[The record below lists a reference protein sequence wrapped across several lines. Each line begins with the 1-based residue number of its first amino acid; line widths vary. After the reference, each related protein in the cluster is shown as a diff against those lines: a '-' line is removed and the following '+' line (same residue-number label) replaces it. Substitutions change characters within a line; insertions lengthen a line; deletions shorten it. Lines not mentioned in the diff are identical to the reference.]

1 MDNTVF
7 ERNYET
13 PQEDM
18 EYCTAV
24 FEQAVEGGFFQRYCD
39 MVDKVPKI
47 INPQDKENYEYL
59 VNRCDQYAK
68 RHYGRISAVVDYERW
83 DSKINLYLPMLEFT
97 TEEDMLLL
105 RDIGEKAHYVNIT
118 QQPDGKFRL
127 HIMINYFEPMM
138 SDIEAELIK
147 YKALEQDEKLASMFQ
162 MPELSLED
170 NEVIQRMKVILDR
183 FDEETAVDRMTA
195 FKAVLDHIGKM
206 DAESKTL
213 EHMAEKSSIR
223 MQTIAL
229 LFPQLCCSWEK
240 NTRSFLKESHS
251 NMAQAMSEQCA
262 FPARATAIV
271 LHLVPICP
279 MTMNG
284 WLKPTPTLNEWVCWR
299 IG

>member
-7 ERNYET
+7 ERDYEKT
-13 PQEDM
+13 QEDM

-127 HIMINYFEPMM
+127 YIMINYFDPMM
-138 SDIEAELIK
+138 SDVEAELIK

-183 FDEETAVDRMTA
+183 FDEETSVDRTTA

-213 EHMAEKSSIR
+213 EHMAE
-223 MQTIAL
+223 MLEAL
-229 LFPQLCCSWEK
+229 LDK
-240 NTRSFLKESHS
+240 
-251 NMAQAMSEQCA
+251 
-262 FPARATAIV
+262 V
-271 LHLVPICP
+271 LEEE
-279 MTMNG
+279 NG
-284 WLKPTPTLNEWVCWR
+284 EDLS
-299 IG
+299 

>member
-7 ERNYET
+7 ERNYEK

-147 YKALEQDEKLASMFQ
+147 YKALEQDEKWLHDQRA
-162 MPELSLED
+162 LE
-170 NEVIQRMKVILDR
+170 K
-183 FDEETAVDRMTA
+183 FEE
-195 FKAVLDHIGKM
+195 
-206 DAESKTL
+206 E
-213 EHMAEKSSIR
+213 
-223 MQTIAL
+223 
-229 LFPQLCCSWEK
+229 
-240 NTRSFLKESHS
+240 N
-251 NMAQAMSEQCA
+251 
-262 FPARATAIV
+262 
-271 LHLVPICP
+271 LHLIDD
-279 MTMNG
+279 
-284 WLKPTPTLNEWVCWR
+284 R
-299 IG
+299 IVEVAKKFQVEPQKLLSHVLEYRLSWTEKGEADGQV

>member
-7 ERNYET
+7 ERNYEK

-39 MVDKVPKI
+39 MVDKVPKM

-83 DSKINLYLPMLEFT
+83 DSKINLYLPMLEFA

-105 RDIGEKAHYVNIT
+105 REIGEKAHYVNIT

-127 HIMINYFEPMM
+127 HIMINYFDPMM
-138 SDIEAELIK
+138 SDVEAEFIK

-183 FDEETAVDRMTA
+183 FDEETAVDRTTA

-213 EHMAEKSSIR
+213 EHMAE
-223 MQTIAL
+223 MLEAL
-229 LFPQLCCSWEK
+229 LDK
-240 NTRSFLKESHS
+240 
-251 NMAQAMSEQCA
+251 
-262 FPARATAIV
+262 V
-271 LHLVPICP
+271 LEEE
-279 MTMNG
+279 NG
-284 WLKPTPTLNEWVCWR
+284 EDLS
-299 IG
+299 

>member
-7 ERNYET
+7 ERNYEKS
-13 PQEDM
+13 QEDM

-24 FEQAVEGGFFQRYCD
+24 FEQAVEGGFFERYCD
-39 MVDKVPKI
+39 MVDKVPKM

-127 HIMINYFEPMM
+127 HIMINYFDSMM
-138 SDIEAELIK
+138 SDVEAELIK

-183 FDEETAVDRMTA
+183 FDKETAVDRTTA

-213 EHMAEKSSIR
+213 EHMAE
-223 MQTIAL
+223 MLEAL
-229 LFPQLCCSWEK
+229 LDK
-240 NTRSFLKESHS
+240 
-251 NMAQAMSEQCA
+251 
-262 FPARATAIV
+262 V
-271 LHLVPICP
+271 LEEE
-279 MTMNG
+279 NG
-284 WLKPTPTLNEWVCWR
+284 EDLS
-299 IG
+299 